1 MTNQLLFENKDNCWE
16 AALLKDGMLFD
27 YRKTL
32 TGIAAEQ
39 IYLAKIDRV
48 VRGMEAV
55 FVKLTDK
62 ENGFLPYSEIKGR
75 CAIPPRSGDKIL
87 VQVKKPPV
95 QQKCAYLTCD
105 ITLAGRYVIL
115 LPYGHGCSVSRRIED
130 EKTVLDLEILGRK
143 LKPEDMGIIMREESA
158 NAETEEIRDEI
169 TDLQNRWEH
178 IFVKVHE
185 MTAPCLLDEGQ
196 SLVEMMLRD
205 TKCSVHE
212 IITNTPDEFVGI
224 SVPVHYSPNPMTL
237 HNISSKLEKS
247 LKRKV
252 WLRSG
257 GNLVID
263 PCEAMTV
270 FDVNSA
276 KDLGTKKGMEDTT
289 VRLNCEAA
297 EEIARIIRLRGIG
310 GIILIDFVD
319 MQTEENR
326 TKVRSA
332 LEEALRDDPVKTA
345 IHGFTSLGLLEMT
358 RKKTT
363 APLSQIQETPCPH
376 CKGTGKL
383 ENKHE

>member
-1 MTNQLLFENKDNCWE
+1 MINQLLFEYKDNCWE
-16 AALLKDGMLFD
+16 AALLKDGLLFE
-27 YRKTL
+27 YRKSL
-32 TGIAAEQ
+32 CGIAAEQ
-39 IYLAKIDRV
+39 IYLAKTDRV

-62 ENGFLPYSEIKGR
+62 ENGFLPYSEVKDRISL
-75 CAIPPRSGDKIL
+75 PPRSGEKVL

-130 EKTVLDLEILGRK
+130 EQTALDLELLGRK

-158 NAETEEIRDEI
+158 FADIEDIRDEI
-169 TDLQNRWEH
+169 TELQNRWEH
-178 IFVKVHE
+178 IFVKMHE
-185 MTAPCLLDEGQ
+185 VNPPCLLDEGY
-196 SLVEMMLRD
+196 SLVETMLRD
-205 TKCSVHE
+205 TKCPVHE
-212 IITNTPDEFVGI
+212 IITNVPEEFEEI
-224 SVPVHYSPNPMTL
+224 SVPVQYSPNPMSL

-247 LKRKV
+247 LRRKV

-276 KDLGTKKGMEDTT
+276 KDLGTKKGMESTSL
-289 VRLNCEAA
+289 RLNCEAA
-297 EEIARIIRLRGIG
+297 EEIARIIRLRSIG
-310 GIILIDFVD
+310 GIVLIDFVD
-319 MQTEENR
+319 MHSEENR

-332 LEEALRDDPVKTA
+332 LEEALRDDPVKTV

-363 APLSQIQETPCPH
+363 TPLTQIQDMPCPH

-383 ENKHE
+383 ESKHE